1 MLAAFFRMFI
11 RMVTG
16 DDAGNAMVEYA
27 IVAAAIALPLLG
39 IGYAIASSSG
49 SGLSNMTTNLSNLGV
64 SPP

>member
-1 MLAAFFRMFI
+1 MPAALLRMLI
-11 RMVTG
+11 RMLVN
-16 DDAGNAMVEYA
+16 DDAGNALVEYA

-49 SGLSNMTTNLSNLGV
+49 TGLNNMTTNLSNLGV

>member
-1 MLAAFFRMFI
+1 MIGVFLRQLFRMLA
-11 RMVTG
+11 G

-39 IGYAIASSSG
+39 IGYAIASSGG
-49 SGLSNMTTNLSNLGV
+49 SGLNTMTTNLSNLGV

>member
-1 MLAAFFRMFI
+1 MLRD
-11 RMVTG
+11 
-16 DDAGNAMVEYA
+16 DDAGNALVEYA

-49 SGLSNMTTNLSNLGV
+49 SGLSTMTSNLSNLGV

>member
-1 MLAAFFRMFI
+1 MPAVFLRVLFQMLAN
-11 RMVTG
+11 

-39 IGYAIASSSG
+39 LGYAIASSGG
-49 SGLSNMTTNLSNLGV
+49 SGLSTMTTNLSNLGV

>member
-1 MLAAFFRMFI
+1 ML
-11 RMVTG
+11 VN
-16 DDAGNAMVEYA
+16 DDAGNALVEYA

-49 SGLSNMTTNLSNLGV
+49 TGLNNMTTNLSNLGV

>member
-1 MLAAFFRMFI
+1 MLRVFLRTI
-11 RMVTG
+11 VRVLWD
-16 DDAGNAMVEYA
+16 DDAGNALVEYA

-49 SGLSNMTTNLSNLGV
+49 SGLSTMTTNLSNLGV